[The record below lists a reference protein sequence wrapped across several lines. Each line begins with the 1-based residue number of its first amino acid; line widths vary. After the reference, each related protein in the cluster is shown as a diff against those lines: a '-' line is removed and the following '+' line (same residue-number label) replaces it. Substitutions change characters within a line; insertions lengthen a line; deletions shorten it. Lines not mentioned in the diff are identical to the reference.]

1 MCRSI
6 TTDVHRYGWD
16 DKTVIVV
23 EEDDYKLT
31 GITVCAMK
39 KPVA

>member
-6 TTDVHRYGWD
+6 TTDVHRYGWN

-23 EEDDYKLT
+23 EDDYKLT